1 MIKCYAR
8 IFLITGVLLGL
19 GTFFSDLTMMT
30 ARMALV
36 EAISYGLLFG
46 LAAAVL
52 MGTLHV
58 FGARKTAGE
67 NREGNIYAVRQSTEL
82 RLSLPYD
89 RLFAVVGHYLSEVAG
104 FTITEKNHESGVIY
118 ARSRLTFK
126 TFGCKVTATL
136 RKDGESSTILTLVSR
151 PLVWATL
158 VDYGENLR
166 IVREA
171 EAFLRASEHH

>member
-8 IFLITGVLLGL
+8 IFFITGMLLGL

-30 ARMALV
+30 AKPAMV
-36 EAISYGLLFG
+36 EAITYGLLFG
-46 LAAAVL
+46 ITMTAI

-58 FGARKTAGE
+58 LGARKAAGA
-67 NREGNIYAVRQSTEL
+67 NRAGDIYDVRQSAEL

-104 FTITEKNHESGVIY
+104 FTITDTNHESGVIS
-118 ARSRLTFK
+118 ARSKLTFK
-126 TFGCKVTATL
+126 TFGCKITATL
-136 RKDGESSTILTLVSR
+136 RKDAESSTLLTLAAR
-151 PLVWATL
+151 PMVWATL

-171 EAFLRASEHH
+171 EDFLRASEHH